1 MAISARLVVKPTEAL
16 LEVLKSRL
24 RPRVVKDFNG
34 AGALLLIQGAV
45 VDVLAAIDVATKA
58 SNVKASEVV
67 GNCPQQLNT
76 VVFWGSVSD
85 VKQALSALKEWGD
98 VKP

>member
-16 LEVLKSRL
+16 LEVLRSRL
-24 RPRVVKDFNG
+24 RPQVVKDFSG

-98 VKP
+98 VKS

>member
-1 MAISARLVVKPTEAL
+1 MAISARLVVKPAKAL

-24 RPRVVKDFNG
+24 RPKSASDFNEV
-34 AGALLLIQGAV
+34 GALLLIQGAV

-58 SNVKASEVV
+58 SNVKAAEVV

-85 VKQALSALKEWGD
+85 VKQALSALKEWGE
-98 VKP
+98 VKS

>member
-16 LEVLKSRL
+16 LEVLRSRL
-24 RPRVVKDFNG
+24 RPHVAEDFSG
-34 AGALLLIQGAV
+34 VGALLLIQGAV

-67 GNCPQQLNT
+67 GNCPQQLNA

-98 VKP
+98 VKS